1 MAAMA
6 DFHGGLSKKRHRIAV
21 AWRVKDGGA
30 MAAMA
35 DVAARRKMA
44 DAAATLDLEAPTQ
57 RDNPR
62 PRNHPHLQP
71 ATTHGGDEH
80 GSDHPRQRERRR
92 RARRERRQRERRRRP
107 SQNRDLYWWG
117 GPKPFF
123 LFLLLNTLF
132 CCLQLFFSVFLFDT
146 PLLLSTVPFSFL
158 FLFLS

>member
-1 MAAMA
+1 MAELRC
-6 DFHGGLSKKRHRIAV
+6 DFLKKRHRIAV

-107 SQNRDLYWWG
+107 RTQHPHEGERRGAASVWCTFFFAVRH
-117 GPKPFF
+117 PF
-123 LFLLLNTLF
+123 LMSTT
-132 CCLQLFFSVFLFDT
+132 FFFR
-146 PLLLSTVPFSFL
+146 FSI
-158 FLFLS
+158 